1 MEWFVSIQN
10 LPYSDQL
17 TILFIFTAA
26 QFIAILAQNFLLI
39 VGAVCVALTFYFR
52 KTLATESIHYIFMLV
67 NLPSANWIFPY
78 FVVDGWGLTCACS
91 LIVIIYVRWHTWRQW
106 PHRLSFTKIGLLLLQ
121 MATLNNWRVRLISV
135 SNFVFKCKQ
144 NIFLLEMNSACRSID
159 MIFFPVARIAVGQ
172 LMYFVG
178 SHI

>member
-1 MEWFVSIQN
+1 MAGDSRVSSITRNRFCGIISWSLGRSYASMEWFVSIQN

-91 LIVIIYVRWHTWRQW
+91 LIVIICT
-106 PHRLSFTKIGLLLLQ
+106 
-121 MATLNNWRVRLISV
+121 MAHLASV
-135 SNFVFKCKQ
+135 ASSIVVYKDWIVIIADGDTQQLASKVNFRF
-144 NIFLLEMNSACRSID
+144 
-159 MIFFPVARIAVGQ
+159 
-172 LMYFVG
+172 
-178 SHI
+178 

>member
-91 LIVIIYVRWHTWRQW
+91 LIVIICT
-106 PHRLSFTKIGLLLLQ
+106 
-121 MATLNNWRVRLISV
+121 MAQLASV
-135 SNFVFKCKQ
+135 ASSIVVYKDWIVIIADGDTQQLASKVNFRF
-144 NIFLLEMNSACRSID
+144 
-159 MIFFPVARIAVGQ
+159 
-172 LMYFVG
+172 
-178 SHI
+178 